1 MTLKKKTIFLILI
14 FFLFTNFSYSKID
27 LRIIMK
33 INNQIVTSY
42 DIEKESNYLLA
53 LNPKLNEINKNDLL
67 KIAKKSMVKEMIRKS
82 EILKYKEINLDNP
95 RNKNIL
101 RNIMLNLDFSNQL
114 QFESYLNDFDI
125 SIDDLRKKIGIENEW
140 KNLVYSKY
148 STSIKIDK
156 ENLINQIERLSKEEF
171 SIEYNLSEIVF
182 IKNQN
187 ISLKDQSKKILE
199 SIEINGFENTAN
211 LYSISDSSKV
221 GGKIGWVKKNNLSL
235 EINNELENLKVNSY
249 SDPIKIDN
257 NYLILKINDIK
268 EITVKVDK
276 QKELDKMIMIET
288 SKQLDKFSNIFYN
301 KIKLNSVIR
310 EF

>member
-1 MTLKKKTIFLILI
+1 MILNKKTIFLILI

-27 LRIIMK
+27 LKIIMK

-67 KIAKKSMVKEMIRKS
+67 KLAKKSMIKEMIRKS

-95 RNKNIL
+95 RNENIL
-101 RNIMLNLDFSNQL
+101 RNIMLNLDFSNQQ
-114 QFESYLNDFDI
+114 QFESYLNNFDI

-156 ENLINQIERLSKEEF
+156 ENLINQIEMLSKEEF

-276 QKELDKMIMIET
+276 QKELDKMVMIET

-301 KIKLNSVIR
+301 KIKLNSVIS

>member
-1 MTLKKKTIFLILI
+1 MIFNKKTIFLILI
-14 FFLFTNFSYSKID
+14 FFLFSNFSYSKID
-27 LRIIMK
+27 LHIIMK

-67 KIAKKSMVKEMIRKS
+67 KLAKKSIIKEMIRES
-82 EILKYKEINLDNP
+82 EILKYKEIDFENP
-95 RNKNIL
+95 RNENIL
-101 RNIMLNLDFSNQL
+101 RNIILNLDFSNQL
-114 QFESYLNDFDI
+114 QFESYLNNFGI
-125 SIDDLRKKIGIENEW
+125 SIDDIKKKIGIENEW

-148 STSIKIDK
+148 STSVRVDK
-156 ENLINQIERLSKEEF
+156 ENLISQIEKSSKEDF

-182 IKNQN
+182 
-187 ISLKDQSKKILE
+187 LKDQSKKILE

-211 LYSISDSSKV
+211 LYSMSDSSKV
-221 GGKIGWVKKNNLSL
+221 GGKIGWVKKNNLSS
-235 EINNELENLKVNSY
+235 EINRELENLKINSY
-249 SDPIKIDN
+249 SSPIKIDN

-268 EITVKVDK
+268 EITVKIDK

-301 KIKLNSVIR
+301 KIKLNSVIS

>member
-1 MTLKKKTIFLILI
+1 MILNRKTIFLILI

-27 LRIIMK
+27 LQIIMK

-67 KIAKKSMVKEMIRKS
+67 KLAKKSMIKEMIRKS

-114 QFESYLNDFDI
+114 QFESYLNDFNI
-125 SIDDLRKKIGIENEW
+125 SIDDLRRKIGIEDEW

-148 STSIKIDK
+148 SQSVKIDK
-156 ENLINQIERLSKEEF
+156 ENLINQIEKSSKEEF

-182 IKNQN
+182 IKNKN
-187 ISLKDQSKKILE
+187 VSLKDQSKKILE

-235 EINNELENLKVNSY
+235 EINRELENLKINSY

-268 EITVKVDK
+268 EITVKIDK
-276 QKELDKMIMIET
+276 EKELDKMIMIET
-288 SKQLDKFSNIFYN
+288 SKQLNKFSNIFYN
-301 KIKLNSVIR
+301 KIKLNSVIS

>member
-1 MTLKKKTIFLILI
+1 MIFNKKTIFLILV
-14 FFLFTNFSYSKID
+14 FFLFSNFSYSKID
-27 LRIIMK
+27 LHIIMK

-53 LNPKLNEINKNDLL
+53 LNPKLKEINKNDLL
-67 KIAKKSMVKEMIRKS
+67 KLAKKSMIKEMIRKS
-82 EILKYKEINLDNP
+82 EILKYKEIDFDNH
-95 RNKNIL
+95 RNENIL

-114 QFESYLNDFDI
+114 QFESYLNNFDI
-125 SIDDLRKKIGIENEW
+125 SIDDLKKKIGIENEW

-148 STSIKIDK
+148 STSVKVDK
-156 ENLINQIERLSKEEF
+156 ENLMNQIERSSKKEF

-182 IKNQN
+182 
-187 ISLKDQSKKILE
+187 LKDQSKKILE

-221 GGKIGWVKKNNLSL
+221 GGKIGWVKKNNLSS
-235 EINNELENLKVNSY
+235 EINRELENLKINSY
-249 SDPIKIDN
+249 SSPIKIDN

-268 EITVKVDK
+268 EITVKIDK

-301 KIKLNSVIR
+301 KIKLNSVIS